1 MGKYIYLAEVTFKL
15 KGERTWLQLK
25 RSGIC
30 LDVEKKYIE
39 KKENKKKQKGSSS
52 VKIQC
57 TFSVPLCGK
66 NSQSLIEILKPC
78 LERRIFLMQ
87 KSL

>member
-39 KKENKKKQKGSSS
+39 KKENKKKQKGYSS

-66 NSQSLIEILKPC
+66 NSQSLIEKPY

>member
-25 RSGIC
+25 HSGIC
-30 LDVEKKYIE
+30 LDVEKKDIE
-39 KKENKKKQKGSSS
+39 KKENKKKGYSS

-57 TFSVPLCGK
+57 TFLVLLCSK
-66 NSQSLIEILKPC
+66 NSQSLIEILKPY
-78 LERRIFLMQ
+78 LERIIFLME